1 MAKVDSK
8 RVAERARIRLELR
21 IAYQDQSNYIR
32 KCGKPCSKRNRTIEG
47 LRIALKR
54 IDKRSIEAEP
64 EETMKKTKQTTPEKE
79 RPHKKIIGVC
89 VCCRERI
96 YSKKNVY
103 EYQGAWYC
111 SRNCRDIAIDAG

>member
-64 EETMKKTKQTTPEKE
+64 EETMKKQSKQHLKRRGRTKNYW
-79 RPHKKIIGVC
+79 GLC
-89 VCCRERI
+89 LL
-96 YSKKNVY
+96 
-103 EYQGAWYC
+103 
-111 SRNCRDIAIDAG
+111 